1 MVDEIY
7 DRTYQSGRS
16 ELHAGIDQAAA
27 KLARSVMGGFTALSR
42 IQFDAP
48 WKSRSSNVECR

>member
-16 ELHAGIDQAAA
+16 ELHAGIDDAVA
-27 KLARSVMGGFTALSR
+27 KLARTVMVGFTALNR
-42 IQFDAP
+42 VQFDAP
-48 WKSRSSNVECR
+48 WKNRRNNVECG